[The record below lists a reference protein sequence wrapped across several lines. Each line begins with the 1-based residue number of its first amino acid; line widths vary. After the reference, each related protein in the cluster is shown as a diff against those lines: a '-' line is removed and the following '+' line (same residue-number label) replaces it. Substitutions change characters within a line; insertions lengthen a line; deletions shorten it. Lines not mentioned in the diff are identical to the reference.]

1 MMLQQGQ
8 HVGGLIGVGVYPAG
22 LIGAG
27 VKAQRAEPAQWVG
40 GVHRA
45 QQRVQRGAVSRR
57 VAFRRDALV
66 VEVAAAVAGGQQLFA
81 RAGAALQ
88 HRDAGCGV
96 CLRGS
101 QSGRQP
107 GGPAAQNEDVCHAGT
122 CLSWLDL
129 CLL

>member
-27 VKAQRAEPAQWVG
+27 VKAQRTEPAQWVG
-40 GVHRA
+40 GVHCA

-107 GGPAAQNEDVCHAGT
+107 RRPE
-122 CLSWLDL
+122 
-129 CLL
+129 

>member
-27 VKAQRAEPAQWVG
+27 VKAQRTEPAQWVG

-88 HRDAGCGV
+88 H
-96 CLRGS
+96 
-101 QSGRQP
+101 
-107 GGPAAQNEDVCHAGT
+107 PAAQNEDVCHAGT